1 MSEEQS
7 FFSAVEAS
15 YEVNIKRFNNTLNIA
30 LVGTVSSG
38 KSSLINALL
47 RRDRMNMIASV
58 GAEAGTTVRLQTL
71 KLDEHVRIIDC
82 PGLMDI
88 KQENSEITKDFLK
101 FIDIGILVVNGAAD
115 SVQRSHLHDLK
126 ASCSQTFV
134 VLNKIDQWDRN
145 NSNTL
150 IKIEAQWKTALNI
163 GTLYKVCCFGYDP
176 DTDPD
181 IHLDI
186 RGIDDLR
193 REIESFLAFQGKDM
207 LLARHLM
214 NKEHDATQII
224 STTLVAVAVGSLLPG
239 ASIIVVPAQIS
250 ALYSLYYLYTGKIL
264 TKAVIGSI
272 ILAASGQGAV
282 TSLFLAVKS
291 FLPPTGIVDVF
302 ASYAAVLFT
311 FSLLAA
317 FTKVLVRGTTDIAGE
332 QLLKEFKSVKI
343 NIESIISDSNK
354 SDWSKPDFWNKI
366 IKSALF

>member
-1 MSEEQS
+1 
-7 FFSAVEAS
+7 
-15 YEVNIKRFNNTLNIA
+15 
-30 LVGTVSSG
+30 
-38 KSSLINALL
+38 
-47 RRDRMNMIASV
+47 
-58 GAEAGTTVRLQTL
+58 
-71 KLDEHVRIIDC
+71 
-82 PGLMDI
+82 
-88 KQENSEITKDFLK
+88 
-101 FIDIGILVVNGAAD
+101 
-115 SVQRSHLHDLK
+115 
-126 ASCSQTFV
+126 
-134 VLNKIDQWDRN
+134 
-145 NSNTL
+145 
-150 IKIEAQWKTALNI
+150 
-163 GTLYKVCCFGYDP
+163 
-176 DTDPD
+176 
-181 IHLDI
+181 
-186 RGIDDLR
+186 
-193 REIESFLAFQGKDM
+193 
-207 LLARHLM
+207 M

-272 ILAASGQGAV
+272 ILAVSGQGAV